1 MPSVVRVTIK
11 KKKHTPSRAATDL
24 CCFVCAD
31 DFHWLAGWRMDWCLM
46 KCLQFRESALL
57 GGFRKSTTHRCIG
70 FGCFFFFFVC
80 SLSTRFSFLVCAN
93 FLTRFVVA
101 YLPCL
106 TTRNALCP
114 QGRRCVSAS
123 PRLYS
128 NQSIGTNYVIHQGGH
143 GICHGTERTRYCA
156 YYLLVQP
163 VTLLVQVIV
172 FVNGMA
178 CCCCCYAP
186 ESVCL
191 FSYVFVSLPQ

>member
-1 MPSVVRVTIK
+1 MRVTIK
-11 KKKHTPSRAATDL
+11 KTHTIACCDGFVLFCVCRRLPLVGRLKDGLVSNEMSAISRICTSGR
-24 CCFVCAD
+24 FPKIHHTQMHR
-31 DFHWLAGWRMDWCLM
+31 FWLV
-46 KCLQFRESALL
+46 
-57 GGFRKSTTHRCIG
+57 
-70 FGCFFFFFVC
+70 FFFVC
-80 SLSTRFSFLVCAN
+80 SLSPRFSFLVCAN
-93 FLTRFVVA
+93 FLTRFGVA